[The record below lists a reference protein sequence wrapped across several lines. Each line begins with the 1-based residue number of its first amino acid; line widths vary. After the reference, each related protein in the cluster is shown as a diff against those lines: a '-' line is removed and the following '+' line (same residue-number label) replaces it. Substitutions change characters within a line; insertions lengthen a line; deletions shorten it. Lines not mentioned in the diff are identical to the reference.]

1 MAATAGG
8 INVAIVGVGLVG
20 SSVIS
25 QLTTIPSLA
34 SQLHI
39 VCLQNSK
46 KTLLST
52 PASPI
57 SLAPPADWK
66 SLLANSPTSA
76 LALPDLATSLQ
87 KIAQESQRHTV
98 VVDNTS
104 NESVANFYPEFLKAG
119 LSVVTPNKKGL
130 SGSLDLYKAILANS
144 SPEAGPRGPLVY
156 GESTV
161 GAGLPI
167 LATLKDLIQ
176 TGDKV
181 KKIEGVLSG
190 TLSYIFNEWSTPAG
204 GDKKFSEI
212 VKIAKDN
219 GYTEPHP
226 ADDLSGSDVSRKLTI
241 LSRLIPSLTDKLP
254 KGFESV
260 PTHSL
265 TPAPLESVTSGDEYV
280 QRLPEFDADF
290 DALNA
295 EARKQGSVLRYVG
308 VIDVEQGVVKASL
321 EQYPAD
327 HPFAT
332 SLSGSDNIL
341 AFHTERY
348 SARPLLVQGAGA
360 GAEVTAMGVVA
371 DLVRVAERR
380 G

>member
-1 MAATAGG
+1 M
-8 INVAIVGVGLVG
+8 
-20 SSVIS
+20 
-25 QLTTIPSLA
+25 A

-39 VCLQNSK
+39 VALQNSK
-46 KTLLST
+46 KTLLG
-52 PASPI
+52 PI
-57 SLAPPADWK
+57 KANDWK
-66 SLLANSPTSA
+66 NQLASSSTAA
-76 LALPDLATSLQ
+76 LALPDLVKSLQ
-87 KIAQESQRHTV
+87 EITKQTQRHTV

-104 NESVANFYPEFLKAG
+104 NDSVASFYPEFLKAG

-130 SGSLDLYKAILANS
+130 SGDLDLYKAILANS
-144 SPEAGPRGPLVY
+144 APQAGPKGPLVY

-167 LATLKDLIQ
+167 IGTLKDLVQ

-204 GDKKFSEI
+204 GDKKFSQI

-241 LSRLIPSLTDKLP
+241 LSRLVPSLTASLP
-254 KGFESV
+254 QGFKSV

-280 QRLPEFDADF
+280 QKLPEFDGDF
-290 DALNA
+290 DALNKA
-295 EARKQGSVLRYVG
+295 ARDEGCVLRYVG
-308 VIDVEQGVVKASL
+308 VIDVEKGEIKASL
-321 EQYPAD
+321 EK
-327 HPFAT
+327 
-332 SLSGSDNIL
+332 
-341 AFHTERY
+341 
-348 SARPLLVQGAGA
+348 
-360 GAEVTAMGVVA
+360 
-371 DLVRVAERR
+371 
-380 G
+380 

>member
-1 MAATAGG
+1 M
-8 INVAIVGVGLVG
+8 
-20 SSVIS
+20 
-25 QLTTIPSLA
+25 
-34 SQLHI
+34 
-39 VCLQNSK
+39 
-46 KTLLST
+46 ST
-52 PASPI
+52 PASPL

-66 SLLANSPTSA
+66 KLLANSSTSA
-76 LALPDLATSLQ
+76 LALPELVKSLQ
-87 KIAQESQRHTV
+87 QITNESKRHTV

-104 NESVANFYPEFLKAG
+104 NESVASFYPEFLKAG

-130 SGSLDLYKAILANS
+130 SGSLDLYQAILANS
-144 SPEAGPRGPLVY
+144 SPDAGLKAPLVY

-167 LATLKDLIQ
+167 IGTLKDLVQ

-204 GDKKFSEI
+204 GNKKFSEI

-241 LSRLIPSLTDKLP
+241 LSRLIPSLTSSLP
-254 KGFESV
+254 KGFQSV

-265 TPAPLESVTSGDEYV
+265 TPAPLESVDNGEEYV
-280 QRLPEFDADF
+280 KRLPEFDEDF
-290 DALNA
+290 DKLNKA
-295 EARKQGSVLRYVG
+295 AREEGCVLRYVG
-308 VIDVEQGVVKASL
+308 VIDVEKGEIKASL
-321 EQYPAD
+321 ERYPSD

-332 SLSGSDNIL
+332 SLSGSDNII

-348 SARPLLVQGAGA
+348 SQRPLLVQGAGA

-371 DLVRVAERR
+371 DLARVAERR

>member
-1 MAATAGG
+1 MAPHSTCSRLFPP
-8 INVAIVGVGLVG
+8 VFPSPLGVGLVG

-46 KTLLST
+46 KTLLSS
-52 PASPI
+52 ASSPL
-57 SLAPPADWK
+57 SLTGSSDWK
-66 SLLANSPTSA
+66 SQLANSSTSA
-76 LALPDLATSLQ
+76 LPLPDLVKSLQ
-87 KIAQESQRHTV
+87 KITQESKRHTV

-104 NESVANFYPEFLKAG
+104 NESVAYFYPEFLKAG

-144 SPEAGPRGPLVY
+144 SPDAGLKGPLVY

-167 LATLKDLIQ
+167 ISTLKDLIQ

-204 GDKKFSEI
+204 GSKKFSEI

-219 GYTEPHP
+219 GYTV
-226 ADDLSGSDVSRKLTI
+226 SD
-241 LSRLIPSLTDKLP
+241 
-254 KGFESV
+254 E
-260 PTHSL
+260 H
-265 TPAPLESVTSGDEYV
+265 
-280 QRLPEFDADF
+280 
-290 DALNA
+290 
-295 EARKQGSVLRYVG
+295 
-308 VIDVEQGVVKASL
+308 
-321 EQYPAD
+321 
-327 HPFAT
+327 
-332 SLSGSDNIL
+332 
-341 AFHTERY
+341 
-348 SARPLLVQGAGA
+348 
-360 GAEVTAMGVVA
+360 EVAA
-371 DLVRVAERR
+371 
-380 G
+380 